1 MPSGLECEMTVIV
14 KKPSPPAGKPMPSAA
29 HVQLIAPDSE
39 AVAPKVKPIAKPLAK
54 PPLVVGK
61 QPTATV
67 TKQYKDGSSSTEEE
81 PVGPVKMMEGPH
93 ATVGVSMGVTRN
105 LGNYESVKFT
115 VSLFSPSE
123 NTEEDKEKVYNETKH
138 WVDMRIEALNE
149 EISEQLK

>member
-1 MPSGLECEMTVIV
+1 MTVIV

-29 HVQLIAPDSE
+29 HVQLIAKDPE
-39 AVAPKVKPIAKPLAK
+39 AAAPKVKPLAK

-93 ATVGVSMGVTRN
+93 ATVGVSMSVTRN

-115 VSLFSPSE
+115 VSLFNPAE
-123 NTEEDKEKVYNETKH
+123 NTDEAKEKVYGETKD